1 MKTLIL
7 LCLALPVS
15 PVEAAETPDLSFGS
29 ARIET
34 SPLTLLESAK
44 QRLPAV
50 FRNSEKRVAA
60 VRRKLI
66 SRMPIIEP
74 RPGVD
79 QRMPIKTPNP
89 SIDYKLL
96 VKEPEI
102 ESGKRK
108 ER

>member
-1 MKTLIL
+1 MKTLTL
-7 LCLALPVS
+7 LGFAMLVVS
-15 PVEAAETPDLSFGS
+15 VEAAEPPDLSFGS

-34 SPLTLLESAK
+34 SPLSLLESAK

-50 FRNSEKRVAA
+50 FKDSEKRVAA

-79 QRMPIKTPNP
+79 RRMPIKTPNP

-102 ESGKRK
+102 ESGKGD